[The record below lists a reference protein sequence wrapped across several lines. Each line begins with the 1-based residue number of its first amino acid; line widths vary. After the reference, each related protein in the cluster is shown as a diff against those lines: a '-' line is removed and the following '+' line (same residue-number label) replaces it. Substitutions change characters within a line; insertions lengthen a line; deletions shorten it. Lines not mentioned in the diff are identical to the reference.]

1 MSINKVGK
9 HYFVVLLKQQKS
21 GWGLTIREAIQNA
34 LKGVKL

>member
-21 GWGLTIREAIQNA
+21 GWGLTIREAIHNA
-34 LKGVKL
+34 LQGVKP